1 MNLTEEEIIEGC
13 IRKRRR
19 AQKALYE
26 KYHRRMLGIC
36 VRYCTTKA
44 EAEDVMVDG
53 FMNIYSKIKTFT
65 GQGSF
70 EGWMRRVMVNTAIDN
85 YRKNKTHLN
94 DEDLEKV
101 ADKLSH
107 EPVFYETITAEEILK
122 LVKQLPSGYQI
133 VFNLYAIE
141 GYTHLE
147 IGQMLGISENTSK
160 TQLFKARKMLQK
172 MLQQTQTEIR
182 EPKENG

>member
-13 IRKRRR
+13 IRKRRK

-36 VRYCTTKA
+36 VRYCTTRA
-44 EAEDVMVDG
+44 EAEDVMVEG
-53 FMNIYSKIKTFT
+53 FMNIYSKIKSFT

-85 YRKNKTHLN
+85 YRKNKKRLDN
-94 DEDLEKV
+94 ENLDNV
-101 ADKLSH
+101 AEKLSH
-107 EPVFYETITAEEILK
+107 EPVFHENLAAEEILK
-122 LVKQLPSGYQI
+122 MVTQLPSGYRI

-141 GYTHLE
+141 GYSHLE

-160 TQLFKARKMLQK
+160 TQLFKARKLLQRMIHQSELEK
-172 MLQQTQTEIR
+172 T